1 MEILNKKLFNKLTPA
16 EFITVI
22 DNLAKTILLCASV
35 DKRIYSVFVYPDKD
49 DPKSD
54 CAPQINVLCRTDHMF
69 WNIILSK
76 QLVKN
81 NKYVVTWAV
90 YGRDWQN
97 PIEDPKPI
105 KTCLKAMVEFRNIL
119 DKLVLLAE
127 YVLQENEF
135 DYLDNYE
142 EY

>member
-1 MEILNKKLFNKLTPA
+1 
-16 EFITVI
+16 
-22 DNLAKTILLCASV
+22 
-35 DKRIYSVFVYPDKD
+35 
-49 DPKSD
+49 
-54 CAPQINVLCRTDHMF
+54 MF